1 MAGTFRLKVNIY
13 FTTHDT
19 KFFNEDDKK
28 YRIYMRHK
36 VSLFLLSFTE
46 SMYGRVPVS
55 VVTHVVMPPYLLR
68 ATVITNVRVQADEDA
83 VLVQVAGRL
92 SRGPARE
99 LRFFVR
105 FRPDKSPW
113 I

>member
-1 MAGTFRLKVNIY
+1 MVY
-13 FTTHDT
+13 
-19 KFFNEDDKK
+19 
-28 YRIYMRHK
+28 
-36 VSLFLLSFTE
+36 LFLLSFTE

-55 VVTHVVMPPYLLR
+55 VVTHIVMPPYLLSPP
-68 ATVITNVRVQADEDA
+68 VIANVRVQADEDA

-92 SRGPARE
+92 SRGPAGE

>member
-1 MAGTFRLKVNIY
+1 
-13 FTTHDT
+13 
-19 KFFNEDDKK
+19 
-28 YRIYMRHK
+28 
-36 VSLFLLSFTE
+36 
-46 SMYGRVPVS
+46 MYGRVPVS

-68 ATVITNVRVQADEDA
+68 PPVIANVRVQADEDA

-99 LRFFVR
+99 VRFFVR

-113 I
+113 ILLFFEYVNILSDTESHHLY

>member
-1 MAGTFRLKVNIY
+1 MS
-13 FTTHDT
+13 
-19 KFFNEDDKK
+19 
-28 YRIYMRHK
+28 HK

-68 ATVITNVRVQADEDA
+68 PPVITNVRVQADEDT
-83 VLVQVAGRL
+83 VLVEVTGRL
-92 SRGPARE
+92 SRGPAGE
-99 LRFFVR
+99 VRFFVR
-105 FRPDKSPW
+105 FGPDKSPW

>member
-1 MAGTFRLKVNIY
+1 MW
-13 FTTHDT
+13 
-19 KFFNEDDKK
+19 
-28 YRIYMRHK
+28 HK

-68 ATVITNVRVQADEDA
+68 SPVITNVRVQADEDT
-83 VLVQVAGRL
+83 VLVEVTGRL
-92 SRGPARE
+92 SRGPAGVVSVGYGVLPDPPTEGGRE
-99 LRFFVR
+99 FTLLKNIFFS
-105 FRPDKSPW
+105 FF